1 MNDRLR
7 LTGTSAPA
15 EPQRMPAG
23 ALRVR
28 GRIAE
33 AMLALHAIAPEDA
46 VDYSPEPRDAREFDR
61 LRAAGIVREVP
72 GGRYWFDLI
81 AYHLRE
87 RARSRVATMWA
98 FGIALVVAA
107 VAVLFY
113 RG

>member
-1 MNDRLR
+1 VSDRLR
-7 LTGTSAPA
+7 LTGAGAPP
-15 EPQRMPAG
+15 EPQRIPAG

-46 VDYSPEPRDAREFDR
+46 VDYSPEPRDVREFDQ
-61 LRAAGIVREVP
+61 LRAANIVRDVP
-72 GGRYWFDLI
+72 DGRYWFDLI

-107 VAVLFY
+107 LAVLFY